1 MPVHKSIWNKLHR
14 GLLYAQVATV
24 GYHASKGKIT
34 GHLWGPSGIKK
45 AVGIMKRSD
54 KNRSSEYDTWNKFS
68 AKLDNLVQQRQIF
81 TSGTKG
87 ENDKELEW
95 IKFVVRSYFDST
107 TDGQASMVKNR
118 ASAGARNANTSF
130 IKRIE
135 LLDTESGEWQP
146 VWSDTDG

>member
-1 MPVHKSIWNKLHR
+1 M
-14 GLLYAQVATV
+14 
-24 GYHASKGKIT
+24 
-34 GHLWGPSGIKK
+34 
-45 AVGIMKRSD
+45 
-54 KNRSSEYDTWNKFS
+54 
-68 AKLDNLVQQRQIF
+68 QQRQIF

-95 IKFVVRSYFDST
+95 IKFVVRSYFDSI